1 MSKRNENG
9 KEMAALYF
17 RMLGELLERWGRA
30 THQKRPLTA
39 RRYVCFQHGLGG
51 SSLWQGTMH
60 VRRSVPCTW
69 IDASCPESLGNYL
82 LNESSIRGQR
92 LSLIPALAPVTSSHL
107 LQTSCEMS
115 LLQVPVQVLSKQVPP
130 PSLSPHTPPASLL
143 FAYSRPFKEM
153 KLCGRTPQ
161 GPPEDMLFL

>member
-1 MSKRNENG
+1 MKTG
-9 KEMAALYF
+9 KKWLPCTSGCLVNF
-17 RMLGELLERWGRA
+17 LRGGGRA

-39 RRYVCFQHGLGG
+39 PRYVCFQHGLGG
-51 SSLWQGTMH
+51 SSLWQGTTH

-82 LNESSIRGQR
+82 LNESSIKGQR

-107 LQTSCEMS
+107 LQSSCEMS

-130 PSLSPHTPPASLL
+130 PSPSPHTPPASLL

-153 KLCGRTPQ
+153 KLCGLTPQ
-161 GPPEDMLFL
+161 GLPEDMLFL